1 MAHPLASITRVNIF
15 RCCICPPKLV
25 NETGLAK
32 QLTIAHFARGTAIPN
47 VHVWPS
53 PAHQNFFPSPR
64 NDPRHNRAARLRRTA
79 MRKSTGVLL
88 GLLCAV
94 AVCVVGAAS
103 DPPAPWA
110 YGFAA
115 PPPPPGTP
123 PAAPAGAGRGAAPP
137 APDPEQ
143 HTVPGSAVKM
153 TRQQIGNRFNVGDW
167 FPNDHPK
174 LPYVVQ
180 YGKAPDV
187 WACGLCHLVNGK
199 GRPENASVSGLPV
212 SYFLQQL
219 EDFRNDLRKSAD
231 PRKGN
236 TNVMT
241 TIAKGMSDTEM
252 KAAAE
257 YFAQIPWS
265 TPWIKVVES
274 ATVPK
279 TRSAGGM
286 WMSLE
291 NNETEP
297 IGNRIVEMPANNE
310 LVELRDY
317 HQEGSFVAYVPPGSV
332 KKGEALATSGTKF
345 TKCSV
350 CHGTDLRGSGP
361 VPGIAGRSPSYIA
374 RQMYDMQHGLRKGP
388 WVVLMQPV
396 VDKMSADDI
405 LNVTAYVSS
414 LSVAKN

>member
-1 MAHPLASITRVNIF
+1 MTKH
-15 RCCICPPKLV
+15 
-25 NETGLAK
+25 
-32 QLTIAHFARGTAIPN
+32 
-47 VHVWPS
+47 
-53 PAHQNFFPSPR
+53 
-64 NDPRHNRAARLRRTA
+64 AA
-79 MRKSTGVLL
+79 VLL
-88 GLLCAV
+88 GLVCAIAIGIV
-94 AVCVVGAAS
+94 NAAS

-123 PAAPAGAGRGAAPP
+123 PAAPAAGRGGAPP
-137 APDPEQ
+137 PPPDTTQ
-143 HTVPGSAVKM
+143 HTVPGSDVKM
-153 TRQQIGNRFNVGDW
+153 TRQQVGNRFNVGDW

-174 LPYVVQ
+174 MPYVAQ

-187 WACGLCHLVNGK
+187 WACGLCHLINGK

-212 SYFLQQL
+212 AYFIQQL

-241 TIAKGMSDTEM
+241 TIAKGMSEDEM

-257 YFAQIPWS
+257 YFAQIPWN

-274 ATVPK
+274 STVPK
-279 TRSAGGM
+279 TRVAGGM

-297 IGNRIVEMPANNE
+297 IGNRIMEMPANNE

-317 HQEGSFVAYVPPGSV
+317 HAEGSFVAYVPPGSV
-332 KKGEALATSGTKF
+332 KKGETLANSGAKVTR
-345 TKCSV
+345 CSV
-350 CHGTDLRGSGP
+350 CHGSDLQGMGP

-374 RQMYDMQHGLRKGP
+374 RQLHDMQSGTRKGP
-388 WVVLMQPV
+388 WVILMQPV
-396 VDKMSADDI
+396 LDKMTGDDI

-414 LSVAKN
+414 LPVGSRAAR

>member
-1 MAHPLASITRVNIF
+1 MKRSA
-15 RCCICPPKLV
+15 
-25 NETGLAK
+25 GL
-32 QLTIAHFARGTAIPN
+32 
-47 VHVWPS
+47 
-53 PAHQNFFPSPR
+53 
-64 NDPRHNRAARLRRTA
+64 
-79 MRKSTGVLL
+79 VLL
-88 GLLCAV
+88 VTACAV
-94 AVCVVGAAS
+94 AVSVLTAAT

-115 PPPPPGTP
+115 PAPPPGTP
-123 PAAPAGAGRGAAPP
+123 PPAPAGRGAAPP
-137 APDPEQ
+137 APDTEQ
-143 HTVPGSAVKM
+143 HTVPGSTVKM

-212 SYFLQQL
+212 AYFLQQL
-219 EDFRNDLRKSAD
+219 DDFRNDLRKSAD
-231 PRKGN
+231 SRKAN

-241 TIAKGMSDTEM
+241 TIAKGMSVDEM
-252 KAAAE
+252 RMAAE

-265 TPWIKVVES
+265 TPWIKVIES
-274 ATVPK
+274 PTVPK

-291 NNETEP
+291 NNEMEP
-297 IGNRIVEMPANNE
+297 IGSRIIEMPANNE

-317 HQEGSFVAYVPPGSV
+317 HAEGSFVAYVPPGSV
-332 KKGEALATSGTKF
+332 KKGEALATSGAKVTR
-345 TKCSV
+345 CSV
-350 CHGTDLRGSGP
+350 CHGSDLQGMGP

-374 RQMYDMQHGLRKGP
+374 RQLHDMQAGTRKGP
-388 WVVLMQPV
+388 WVILMQPV
-396 VDKMSADDI
+396 LEKMTGDDI

-414 LSVAKN
+414 LPVGSKGTH

>member
-1 MAHPLASITRVNIF
+1 
-15 RCCICPPKLV
+15 
-25 NETGLAK
+25 
-32 QLTIAHFARGTAIPN
+32 
-47 VHVWPS
+47 
-53 PAHQNFFPSPR
+53 
-64 NDPRHNRAARLRRTA
+64 
-79 MRKSTGVLL
+79 MRKYAGLVLL
-88 GLLCAV
+88 GLSSLLAV
-94 AVCVVGAAS
+94 SVLTAAT

-110 YGFAA
+110 YGFATL
-115 PPPPPGTP
+115 PPPPGTP
-123 PAAPAGAGRGAAPP
+123 PAPPAAGRGAAPP
-137 APDPEQ
+137 APDTEP
-143 HTVPGSAVKM
+143 HTVPGSDVKM

-187 WACGLCHLVNGK
+187 WACGLCHLINGK

-212 SYFLQQL
+212 AYFIQQL

-241 TIAKGMSDTEM
+241 TIAKGMSEAEM

-257 YFAQIPWS
+257 YFAQIPWN
-265 TPWIKVVES
+265 TPWMKVVES
-274 ATVPK
+274 PTVPK

-297 IGNRIVEMPANNE
+297 IGNRIIEMPANNE

-317 HQEGSFVAYVPPGSV
+317 HAEGSFVAHVPPGSI
-332 KKGEALATSGTKF
+332 KKGETLATSGAKVTR
-345 TKCSV
+345 CSV
-350 CHGTDLRGSGP
+350 CHGSDLQGMGP

-374 RQMYDMQHGLRKGP
+374 RQLHDMQAGTRKGP
-388 WVVLMQPV
+388 WVILMQPV
-396 VDKMSADDI
+396 LDKMTGDDI

-414 LSVAKN
+414 LPVGSRAAR

>member
-1 MAHPLASITRVNIF
+1 MLLAV
-15 RCCICPPKLV
+15 
-25 NETGLAK
+25 A
-32 QLTIAHFARGTAIPN
+32 
-47 VHVWPS
+47 
-53 PAHQNFFPSPR
+53 
-64 NDPRHNRAARLRRTA
+64 
-79 MRKSTGVLL
+79 
-88 GLLCAV
+88 CAV
-94 AVCVVGAAS
+94 AATALRAAS

-110 YGFAA
+110 YGFAT

-123 PAAPAGAGRGAAPP
+123 PAPPAAGRGGAPP
-137 APDPEQ
+137 APDTEQ
-143 HTVPGSAVKM
+143 HTVPGSTVKM
-153 TRQQIGNRFNVGDW
+153 TRQQIGNRFNIGDW

-212 SYFLQQL
+212 AYFIQQL

-231 PRKGN
+231 SRQGN

-241 TIAKGMSDTEM
+241 TIAKGMSVEEM

-257 YFAQIPWS
+257 YFGQIPWN

-279 TRSAGGM
+279 TRVAGGM

-297 IGNRIVEMPANNE
+297 IGNRIMEMPANNE

-317 HQEGSFVAYVPPGSV
+317 HAEGSFVAHVPPGSV
-332 KKGEALATSGTKF
+332 KKGEAIANSGSKVTR
-345 TKCSV
+345 CGV
-350 CHGTDLRGSGP
+350 CHGADLQGMGP

-374 RQMYDMQHGLRKGP
+374 RQLHDMQAGTRKGP
-388 WVVLMQPV
+388 WVILMQPV
-396 VDKMSADDI
+396 LEKMTGDDI

-414 LSVAKN
+414 LPVATKAAH

>member
-1 MAHPLASITRVNIF
+1 M
-15 RCCICPPKLV
+15 K
-25 NETGLAK
+25 
-32 QLTIAHFARGTAIPN
+32 
-47 VHVWPS
+47 
-53 PAHQNFFPSPR
+53 
-64 NDPRHNRAARLRRTA
+64 RAAV
-79 MRKSTGVLL
+79 VLL
-88 GLLCAV
+88 GLLAVAAVCAV
-94 AVCVVGAAS
+94 NAAT

-115 PPPPPGTP
+115 PAPPPGTP
-123 PAAPAGAGRGAAPP
+123 PPAPAGRGAAPAP
-137 APDPEQ
+137 APPDTEQ
-143 HTVPGSAVKM
+143 HTVPGSTVKM

-174 LPYVVQ
+174 TPYVVQ

-187 WACGLCHLVNGK
+187 WACGLCHLINGK

-212 SYFLQQL
+212 AYFLQQL

-241 TIAKGMSDTEM
+241 TIAKGMSEAEM
-252 KAAAE
+252 RAAAE
-257 YFAQIPWS
+257 YFAQIPWN

-274 ATVPK
+274 PTVAK

-286 WMSLE
+286 WMSLD
-291 NNETEP
+291 NSETEP
-297 IGNRIVEMPANNE
+297 IGNRIIEMPSNNE

-317 HQEGSFVAYVPPGSV
+317 HAEGSFVAYVPPGSV
-332 KKGEALATSGTKF
+332 KKGETLANNGSKVTR
-345 TKCSV
+345 CSV
-350 CHGTDLRGSGP
+350 CHGSDLQGMGP

-374 RQMYDMQHGLRKGP
+374 RQLHDMQSGTRKGP
-388 WVVLMQPV
+388 WVILMQPV
-396 VDKMSADDI
+396 VDKMTGDDI

-414 LSVAKN
+414 LPVAAKDAR

>member
-1 MAHPLASITRVNIF
+1 MKRSA
-15 RCCICPPKLV
+15 
-25 NETGLAK
+25 GL
-32 QLTIAHFARGTAIPN
+32 
-47 VHVWPS
+47 
-53 PAHQNFFPSPR
+53 
-64 NDPRHNRAARLRRTA
+64 
-79 MRKSTGVLL
+79 VLL
-88 GLLCAV
+88 VTACAV
-94 AVCVVGAAS
+94 AVSVLTAAT

-115 PPPPPGTP
+115 PAPPAGTP
-123 PAAPAGAGRGAAPP
+123 PPAPAT
-137 APDPEQ
+137 EQ
-143 HTVPGSAVKM
+143 HTVPGSTVKM

-199 GRPENASVSGLPV
+199 GRPENASVSGLPM

-241 TIAKGMSDTEM
+241 TIAKGMSVDEM

-257 YFAQIPWS
+257 YFAQIPWN

-274 ATVPK
+274 ATVAK

-297 IGNRIVEMPANNE
+297 IGNRIMEMPTNTE

-332 KKGEALATSGTKF
+332 KKGEALATSGAKDTR
-345 TKCSV
+345 CSV
-350 CHGTDLRGSGP
+350 CHGSDLQGMGP

-374 RQMYDMQHGLRKGP
+374 RQMYDMQNGLRKGP

>member
-1 MAHPLASITRVNIF
+1 MKRSAGIVLFMLA
-15 RCCICPPKLV
+15 
-25 NETGLAK
+25 
-32 QLTIAHFARGTAIPN
+32 
-47 VHVWPS
+47 
-53 PAHQNFFPSPR
+53 
-64 NDPRHNRAARLRRTA
+64 
-79 MRKSTGVLL
+79 
-88 GLLCAV
+88 CAV
-94 AVCVVGAAS
+94 AVSVLKAAN

-115 PPPPPGTP
+115 PAAPPGTP
-123 PAAPAGAGRGAAPP
+123 PPAPAGRGAAPP
-137 APDPEQ
+137 APDTEP
-143 HTVPGSAVKM
+143 HTVPGSTVKM

-212 SYFLQQL
+212 AYFVQQL

-231 PRKGN
+231 TRKAN
-236 TNVMT
+236 TGVMT
-241 TIAKGMSDTEM
+241 TIAKGMSDAEM

-257 YFAQIPWS
+257 YFAQIPWN

-291 NNETEP
+291 GNETEP
-297 IGNRIVEMPANNE
+297 IGNRIIEMPANNE

-317 HQEGSFVAYVPPGSV
+317 HAEGSFVAYVPPGSV
-332 KKGEALATSGTKF
+332 KKGETLANSGSKVTR
-345 TKCSV
+345 CGV
-350 CHGTDLRGSGP
+350 CHGSDLQGMGP

-374 RQMYDMQHGLRKGP
+374 RQLHDMQAGTRSGP
-388 WVVLMQPV
+388 WVILMKPVLE
-396 VDKMSADDI
+396 KMTGDDI

-414 LSVAKN
+414 LPVSTQGTR

>member
-1 MAHPLASITRVNIF
+1 MKTS
-15 RCCICPPKLV
+15 
-25 NETGLAK
+25 
-32 QLTIAHFARGTAIPN
+32 AI
-47 VHVWPS
+47 
-53 PAHQNFFPSPR
+53 
-64 NDPRHNRAARLRRTA
+64 
-79 MRKSTGVLL
+79 VLL
-88 GLLCAV
+88 GSVCAV
-94 AVCVVGAAS
+94 AGGIVNAAS

-110 YGFAA
+110 YGFTA
-115 PPPPPGTP
+115 PAPPPGTP
-123 PAAPAGAGRGAAPP
+123 PAAPAAAGRGGAAP
-137 APDPEQ
+137 APPDTEQ
-143 HTVPGSAVKM
+143 HSVPGSTVKM

-174 LPYVVQ
+174 TPYVVQ

-199 GRPENASVSGLPV
+199 GRPENASVSGLPAA
-212 SYFLQQL
+212 YFLQQL

-231 PRKGN
+231 SRKGN

-241 TIAKGMSDTEM
+241 TIAKGMSEAEM

-257 YFAQIPWS
+257 YFSQIPWN

-297 IGNRIVEMPANNE
+297 IGNRIMEMPANNE

-317 HQEGSFVAYVPPGSV
+317 HAEGSFVAYVPPGSV
-332 KKGEALATSGTKF
+332 KKGETLANSGAKVTR
-345 TKCSV
+345 CGV
-350 CHGTDLRGSGP
+350 CHGSDLQGMGP

-374 RQMYDMQHGLRKGP
+374 RQLHDMQSGTRKGP
-388 WVVLMQPV
+388 WVILMQPV
-396 VDKMSADDI
+396 VDKMTGDDI

-414 LSVAKN
+414 LPVGTKAAH

>member
-1 MAHPLASITRVNIF
+1 MT
-15 RCCICPPKLV
+15 
-25 NETGLAK
+25 
-32 QLTIAHFARGTAIPN
+32 
-47 VHVWPS
+47 
-53 PAHQNFFPSPR
+53 
-64 NDPRHNRAARLRRTA
+64 
-79 MRKSTGVLL
+79 KSAGVLL
-88 GLLCAV
+88 SLLCAV
-94 AVCVVGAAS
+94 GVCVVSAAS

-123 PAAPAGAGRGAAPP
+123 PAPPAGAGRGGAPP
-137 APDPEQ
+137 APDTEQ
-143 HTVPGSAVKM
+143 HAVPGSTVKM

-219 EDFRNDLRKSAD
+219 EDFRGDLRKSAD
-231 PRKGN
+231 PRKAN

-241 TIAKGMSDTEM
+241 TIAKNMSEAEM

-257 YFAQIPWS
+257 YFAQIPWN

-279 TRSAGGM
+279 TRSAAGM

-297 IGNRIVEMPANNE
+297 IGSRIIEMPQNNE

-317 HQEGSFVAYVPPGSV
+317 HSEGSFVAYVPPGSV
-332 KKGEALATSGTKF
+332 KKGEAIANSGSRVTR
-345 TKCSV
+345 CSV
-350 CHGTDLRGSGP
+350 CHGADLQGLGP

-374 RQMYDMQHGLRKGP
+374 RQLHDMQAGTRKGQ
-388 WVVLMQPV
+388 WVILMQPV
-396 VDKMSADDI
+396 LDKMTGEDI

-414 LSVAKN
+414 LPVGPRDAR

>member
-1 MAHPLASITRVNIF
+1 MR
-15 RCCICPPKLV
+15 R
-25 NETGLAK
+25 
-32 QLTIAHFARGTAIPN
+32 IAMKK
-47 VHVWPS
+47 
-53 PAHQNFFPSPR
+53 PAV
-64 NDPRHNRAARLRRTA
+64 
-79 MRKSTGVLL
+79 VLL
-88 GLLCAV
+88 GLLAV
-94 AVCVVGAAS
+94 AAVGALNAAT

-110 YGFAA
+110 YGFAT

-123 PAAPAGAGRGAAPP
+123 PAPPAAGRGGAPP
-137 APDPEQ
+137 APDTEQ
-143 HTVPGSAVKM
+143 HTVPGSTVKM

-167 FPNDHPK
+167 FPSDHPK

-231 PRKGN
+231 PRKAN

-241 TIAKGMSDTEM
+241 TIAKGMSVEEM

-257 YFAQIPWS
+257 YFAQIPWN

-279 TRSAGGM
+279 TRVAGGM

-297 IGNRIVEMPANNE
+297 IGNRIMEMPANNE

-317 HQEGSFVAYVPPGSV
+317 HADGSFVAYVPPGSV
-332 KKGEALATSGTKF
+332 KKGEAIANSGSKVTR
-345 TKCSV
+345 CSV
-350 CHGTDLRGSGP
+350 CHGADLQGLGP

-374 RQMYDMQHGLRKGP
+374 RQLHDMQAGTRKGP
-388 WVVLMQPV
+388 WVILMQPV
-396 VDKMSADDI
+396 LDRMTGDDI

-414 LSVAKN
+414 LPAGPKDAR

>member
-1 MAHPLASITRVNIF
+1 MRTYKSVLLLVIACAAAASV
-15 RCCICPPKLV
+15 L
-25 NETGLAK
+25 
-32 QLTIAHFARGTAIPN
+32 
-47 VHVWPS
+47 
-53 PAHQNFFPSPR
+53 
-64 NDPRHNRAARLRRTA
+64 RAATE
-79 MRKSTGVLL
+79 
-88 GLLCAV
+88 
-94 AVCVVGAAS
+94 
-103 DPPAPWA
+103 PPAPWA
-110 YGFAA
+110 YGFDTPA
-115 PPPPPGTP
+115 PPPGTP
-123 PAAPAGAGRGAAPP
+123 PPAPAGRGGARGAPP
-137 APDPEQ
+137 PPDPMQ
-143 HTVPGSAVKM
+143 YSVPGSEVKM
-153 TRQQIGNRFNVGDW
+153 TRGQIASAYNVGDW

-180 YGKAPDV
+180 FGKAPDV
-187 WACGLCHLVNGK
+187 RACGLCHLINGK

-212 SYFLQQL
+212 AYFIQQL
-219 EDFRNDLRKSAD
+219 NDFRNDLRKSTD
-231 PRKGN
+231 PRKAN

-241 TIAKGMSDTEM
+241 TIAKGMSDDEM

-257 YFAQIPWS
+257 YFAQIPWN

-291 NNETEP
+291 NNEMEP
-297 IGNRIVEMPANNE
+297 IGSRIIEMPANNE

-350 CHGTDLRGSGP
+350 CHGADLRGSGP

-374 RQMYDMQHGLRKGP
+374 RQMYDMQHELRKGP

-414 LSVAKN
+414 LGATKN